1 MLLCF
6 SVQFINS
13 VLFLMDSCT
22 SCAEQQ
28 QPMIHERSVLA
39 SPEEQYQTGCG
50 KSLGQLWLLIV
61 FFMIQFCWPLSLSLS
76 FFLTVKADL
85 CLHFYLCVIK
95 YFSLWLTEHKTS
107 TYCFS
112 LPLSLSLSPHT
123 HPHPPN
129 AKCWNFWEKEK
140 ENIYSTCGHLLSS
153 EYHYLCM
160 EINFPPSGAG
170 ASAGGGP
177 ELHGRWH
184 HRGRRWRRCW
194 ESAEEAETDGSLRQ
208 KHQALRRPLRISQW
222 RGGHWGTV
230 PDRNGWRGG
239 SEVSLQGPVRVGMS
253 WCWSVLESHPW

>member
-28 QPMIHERSVLA
+28 QPLWYTRGLCLHCPKNNIKRAVESQAAMTLDSVF
-39 SPEEQYQTGCG
+39 
-50 KSLGQLWLLIV
+50 LW
-61 FFMIQFCWPLSLSLS
+61 SNSAGLSLS
-76 FFLTVKADL
+76 FFLTLKADL
-85 CLHFYLCVIK
+85 CLNFYLCVIK

-107 TYCFS
+107 TYFLS

-129 AKCWNFWEKEK
+129 AKCWSFWEKEK

-153 EYHYLCM
+153 EYHYLDM
-160 EINFPPSGAG
+160 EINFLPSGAG
-170 ASAGGGP
+170 ESAGGGP
-177 ELHGRWH
+177 EFHGWWH
-184 HRGRRWRRCW
+184 YRGRRWRRCW
-194 ESAEEAETDGSLRQ
+194 ESTEEAETDGSLWQ
-208 KHQALRRPLRISQW
+208 KHQALRWPLRISQW
-222 RGGHWGTV
+222 RGGHWGTI

-239 SEVSLQGPVRVGMS
+239 SEVSLQGTVSVGMS